1 MIYVSALASREIR
14 ALLLAL
20 KQAEPTIRKEVNNR
34 SKLAVTEI
42 WKQELASTAAGAF
55 GKQQRARAK
64 VLVNTAKAT
73 VGNRGVTLTSATT
86 GRPLKGGLNPKT
98 QWHALEF
105 GGDKRVRTVSST
117 SKLGRSYKLTRDVN
131 AQLDPRKQGGYVIW
145 PTVATTT
152 PRILSLWIQTAVKTL
167 VELVEGK

>member
-20 KQAEPTIRKEVNNR
+20 KQAEPEIRKEVNKQ
-34 SKLAVTEI
+34 SKLAVSAI
-42 WKQELASTAAGAF
+42 WKQELAETASGAF
-55 GKQQRARAK
+55 GKQQRARTK

-73 VGNRGVTLTSATT
+73 VGTRGVTLTAATT
-86 GRPLKGGLNPKT
+86 GRPLKGGLDPKS

-105 GGDKRVRTVSST
+105 GGDKRIRSYSAT
-117 SKLGRSYKLTRDVN
+117 SKLGRSYKVTRDVN
-131 AQLDPRKQGGYVIW
+131 AQLDPRKQGGYVVW
-145 PTVATTT
+145 PAIAQAS

-167 VELVEGK
+167 VELVER